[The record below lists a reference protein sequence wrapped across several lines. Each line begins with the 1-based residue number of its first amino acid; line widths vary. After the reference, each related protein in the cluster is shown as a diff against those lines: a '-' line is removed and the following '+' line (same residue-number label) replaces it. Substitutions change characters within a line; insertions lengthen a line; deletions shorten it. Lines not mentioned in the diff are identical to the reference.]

1 MGKKIESI
9 SLKTV
14 SLVLLVLFAIP
25 GLVMI
30 NAALISSVAGPP
42 IIDLLMR
49 FLFISIGISLII
61 STIGLF
67 KSKKWA
73 RFFTIVI
80 AKILFIPVVI
90 LAIISLILGIKRLI
104 VSPSGSFF
112 ASPVLFFASLI
123 LSFFYL
129 IAALFLIF
137 LIYYLNSPKII
148 EKFK

>member
-14 SLVLLVLFAIP
+14 RVVFLILFAIP
-25 GLVMI
+25 GLIMI

-80 AKILFIPVVI
+80 AKILFIPVAM
-90 LAIISLILGIKRLI
+90 LAIISLI
-104 VSPSGSFF
+104 VSPLDHFF
-112 ASPVLFFASLI
+112 FSLI

-129 IAALFLIF
+129 VAALFLIF
-137 LIYYLNSPKII
+137 LIYYLTRPKII